1 MRFTTKKAAASFIA
15 AAVLASSGSAALAAG
30 TGMDMDPSAET
41 TALESFL
48 PRVDKPLDVSTD
60 TASSVYNWAANDI
73 FDMMAIGAVKGY
85 PDKYFRPVKSV
96 TRAEF
101 ATMVAGGLQ
110 LPGVEEGVEL
120 LDVSESFWAYGNIQ
134 KMLPY
139 MPALTDGSFR
149 PNTAATREDVAAGIV
164 LACGLD
170 KKVADPTPI
179 DLIFKDYKTVSPD
192 LRGLIA
198 IAVDQKL
205 IKGYK
210 EWKTDGS
217 GQYDV
222 AITGEAAGPGGETT
236 YNLNI
241 KGQNFIT
248 RAEVCN
254 LLNNARKTRPFGY
267 KIAPATGDEE

>member
-1 MRFTTKKAAASFIA
+1 MRFTKGSKKAAASLIA
-15 AAVLASSGSAALAAG
+15 AAVLASSGSAAFAAG
-30 TGMDMDPSAET
+30 TGLDMNANAEQQ
-41 TALESFL
+41 AIDAFL
-48 PRVDKPLDVSTD
+48 PNVTMPLDITG
-60 TASSVYNWAANDI
+60 NWAEADI
-73 FDMMAIGAVKGY
+73 KDMLAIGAVKGY
-85 PDKYFRPVKSV
+85 PDNYFRATKAV

-101 ATMVAGGLQ
+101 ATMVSSGLQ

-120 LDVSESFWAYGNIQ
+120 RDVNSKFWAYGNIQ

-139 MPALTDGSFR
+139 MAALADGSFR
-149 PNTAATREDVAAGIV
+149 PNIAATREDVAAGLV

-179 DLIFKDYKTVSPD
+179 DLIFKDYKTISPD

-210 EWKTDGS
+210 VWNTS
-217 GQYDV
+217 GQYSNSV
-222 AITGEAAGPGGETT
+222 TGETT
-236 YNLNI
+236 VGPLGETSYDLYI